1 MGKVCCVFGARVRVG
16 EVGECRKRWRS
27 RGWFGGSVL
36 TPTSPTSTASRPP
49 HLPPS
54 LLLCNLSSPPSA
66 PLSLSLSPHSLPSPP
81 PSPLP
86 PLSLLPSP
94 FPPNFSFPK
103 KNFDVAGEA
112 RIPATGPVMFVCA
125 PHANQFL
132 DGIVVMKAVGRSDV
146 GFLTAAATMRRKYV
160 SGAGEAGRA
169 QREGADAVRYF
180 CATVALLCAMPC
192 D

>member
-1 MGKVCCVFGARVRVG
+1 MAGLVG
-16 EVGECRKRWRS
+16 LFS
-27 RGWFGGSVL
+27 PL
-36 TPTSPTSTASRPP
+36 LLPTSTASRPP

-160 SGAGEAGRA
+160 SGGGRGRQSA
-169 QREGADAVRYF
+169 EGGGGCCALLLRYC
-180 CATVALLCAMPC
+180 CATVRCHVIDTLSHTIHVLWVRRE
-192 D
+192 